1 MVAHPQLLS
10 KSMRIDGIEIHIL
23 LCNHLLHTSR
33 ETILQLMQIGS
44 LCVQDKCSILLHRVD
59 NVVLLDA
66 ILMMASNKVSLFSEI
81 VACDVLLSKVK
92 IRDHHSSA
100 LVSII
105 VEVHLDLV
113 IKNENEN
120 ILKTKDIPISN
131 QEK

>member
-1 MVAHPQLLS
+1 
-10 KSMRIDGIEIHIL
+10 
-23 LCNHLLHTSR
+23 
-33 ETILQLMQIGS
+33 MQIGS

-66 ILMMASNKVSLFSEI
+66 ILMMASNKVSLFNEI
-81 VACDVLLSKVK
+81 VACDGLFSKVEM
-92 IRDHHSSA
+92 RDRHSST
-100 LVSII
+100 LVGVI
-105 VEVHLDLV
+105 VEVCLDLV